1 MGTLSASGKNGK
13 AKVIVVTG
21 FLGAGKT
28 TLLKRILSWETD
40 LSGTVVIVNEFGDV
54 GIDGLLL
61 KGARS
66 GVVELTS
73 GCVCC
78 TLKVDLKMTLERIL
92 EEFQPRQILI
102 EPTGVADPVAI
113 IEAIRGSELGDM
125 MTIDRVIT
133 VLEAECWEQRDYFG
147 SFFLSQLQEA
157 ALILLN
163 KIDTLAKGEIPR
175 LLSEIHQ
182 AIPYAQVVPTTH
194 CRVDPETLWAHSQRK
209 DSGSDLGQFFGADLR
224 SAWNDEQ
231 EAPRS
236 RVKGSDLHDDHKGG
250 EKELG
255 YVAFS
260 FRHTERLD
268 EVCFRRFIEELPWEL
283 FRMKGLVR
291 FRDRTVLVNFVGG
304 KSEWTDWA
312 DVEETRLAFVGWMV
326 NKEETIRKLERCLL

>member
-1 MGTLSASGKNGK
+1 MGTSSASGKNGK
-13 AKVIVVTG
+13 VKVIVVTG

-28 TLLKRILSWETD
+28 TLLRRIISWETD

-66 GVVELTS
+66 DVVELTS

-78 TLKVDLKMTLERIL
+78 TLKIDLKMTLERIL

-113 IEAIRGSELGDM
+113 IEAFRDSELGDSM
-125 MTIDRVIT
+125 EVDKVIT
-133 VLEAECWEQRDYFG
+133 VLEAEYWEQRDYFG

-175 LLSEIHQ
+175 LLREIHQ
-182 AIPYAQVVPTTH
+182 AIPHAQVVPTIH

-209 DSGSDLGQFFGADLR
+209 DFGSGLGQFFGAALR
-224 SAWNDEQ
+224 SDKNDEQ
-231 EAPRS
+231 DARRR
-236 RVKGSDLHDDHKGG
+236 RVDGSDPHHDHEGG

-260 FRHTERLD
+260 FRNAERLD
-268 EVCFRRFIEELPWEL
+268 EVCFRRFTEELPWEL

-304 KSEWTDWA
+304 QSEWTEWA
-312 DVEETRLAFVGWMV
+312 GAEETRLAFVGWMV
-326 NKEETIRKLERCLL
+326 NKEETIRKLKRCLL